1 MAKVKIEG
9 NTITLDDG
17 ICRTNQGIID
27 ALAPYYPAV
36 ANANIKR
43 ETVKDETIITVTKK
57 AGAKGIFATVFA
69 ELEATPEAVSPLAK
83 LGATNWKKAAKVDV
97 DEALLQYLDDEAK
110 LKNLTNALDH
120 AEPVSSKRL
129 PIGF

>member
-1 MAKVKIEG
+1 MQEKIIGSVMPVLELM
-9 NTITLDDG
+9 LDQGERIVAEAGELSWIGSSIDLHTS
-17 ICRTNQGIID
+17 TN
-27 ALAPYYPAV
+27 L
-36 ANANIKR
+36 
-43 ETVKDETIITVTKK
+43 